1 VRRHRVPVIAAV
13 NGYALG
19 GGLALMASCDMVVA
33 SDTARFSLPEV
44 KVGVMGGTRHLRRI
58 VPDKVVRMM
67 ALTGKM
73 VDAHYFYTLGVIHEV
88 VPLAQL
94 MPAAIR
100 LALEICEH
108 SPQCIELMKE
118 TMNLTEHMELDE
130 GYQVECY
137 ATSIIKAT
145 AQSQEAVRAVLEKRK
160 PNFKRS

>member
-1 VRRHRVPVIAAV
+1 VPVIAAV

-33 SDTARFSLPEV
+33 SDNARFSLPEV

-67 ALTGKM
+67 AFTGKP
-73 VDAHYFYTLGVIHEV
+73 VDAQYFHALGVIHEV
-88 VPLAQL
+88 VPQAQL
-94 MPAAIR
+94 MEAATR
-100 LALEICEH
+100 LALSICEH

-118 TMNLTEHMELDE
+118 TINLTEHMDLDE
-130 GYQVECY
+130 GYHVECY

-145 AQSQEAVRAVLEKRK
+145 PQAHEAVQAVLEKRK
-160 PNFKRS
+160 PDFGRR